1 MAMTSRDRILATL
14 NHQQPDRI
22 AIDFGGHRSSG
33 IAAIAYAKLKRA
45 LGLRTGDIYVY
56 DMIQQ
61 LAIVEPEVL
70 DIVSADVIEM
80 GRGFL
85 LKDAVMFRN
94 WARSGIPTAALYF
107 NKYTTSWPT
116 YLPKTSWPC
125 SKR

>member
-33 IAAIAYAKLKRA
+33 IAAIAYSKLKRA

-80 GRGFL
+80 
-85 LKDAVMFRN
+85 AVDF
-94 WARSGIPTAALYF
+94 F
-107 NKYTTSWPT
+107 
-116 YLPKTSWPC
+116 
-125 SKR
+125 